1 MSIDELTVEL
11 GSVMALPESEV
22 IRKGLLALIEKEIR
36 FAENEIAEIRE
47 RYDLFSKEAL
57 SQAIQDG
64 RVAGHPAWED
74 YIVWKNKEAH
84 IARLR
89 QVVAHA

>member
-1 MSIDELTVEL
+1 MSMDALTLEL
-11 GSVMALPESEV
+11 GNVMALPESEV

-47 RYDLFSKEAL
+47 RYDLFSKEML
-57 SQAIQDG
+57 LQAIQDG
-64 RVAGHPAWED
+64 KVIEHPAWED

-89 QVVAHA
+89 LAADHA